1 MATTPLIRTP
11 QADGGT
17 FYTFS
22 SAAKDLSRTLN
33 NDGLKLVFSKF
44 VLLNLPDFDKLESNP
59 NNPFGNKE
67 NYMQFDTIDGAIW
80 NGGLKGDPNVNFT
93 ESLQNYALNIEEL
106 IISDPTYDNTTN
118 LSVTERVF
126 FKWLKEC
133 GALRFRAASELEKS
147 GTAEGLRFVEEDEAT
162 TGTRQYR
169 RVVKYIGE
177 IDIVNNVDRAGE
189 AYTELYINVPTEVGG
204 TPTILFDSVS
214 DANYQPSLTIQGSS
228 EFILGRNSAT
238 IHPQGLSISA
248 FYDYDNQLQGLGPA
262 GYTDPD
268 ADWMGL
274 GPGVTSAITNA
285 YFTEPSSFESV
296 LNAEIIKYKGDYNNP
311 TGYIGSAYLR
321 SELDGISV
329 DFNPNDY
336 EQIVA
341 DNTVSTIPQFNG
353 TGLSQSF
360 EFNAVLVYYDMVDL
374 SDSTK
379 TTTNLYGLLLLDNVT
394 PTTDGG
400 YIQRYPK
407 YKPNLVTGQ
416 NGNSYGF
423 KINLRFD
430 ASPGSAGID
439 TIINDYN
446 TFSMGLFSDASAQL
460 QTSAQIFQRQQLE
473 IADIEVRLAAVENTL
488 NAVSTSAFLQS
499 QIDSL
504 QSQIDNASL
513 AFASSTTLLDLIA
526 KNSDEIQMLA
536 NGQVSTTLQYNT
548 AVVRQGS
555 GITVDTNTPNQIHVS
570 NNVQAYNFML
580 PFDNSDVQIT
590 TAAPLNINVVAPQ
603 VFTTLGTY
611 SNMLRLDTINQAGG
625 DLDIFIDD
633 TTITWKTGQTVRLT
647 FNNILQI
654 GSRDIR
660 IFTDAPSRL
669 NSGAFGKIA
678 ATIPNASLS
687 DIPIIDLICTEQ
699 GVLTF
704 VYDIVK

>member
-44 VLLNLPDFDKLESNP
+44 VLLNLPDFDRLDPTTFS
-59 NNPFGNKE
+59 NKE

-80 NGGLKGDPNVNFT
+80 SGGLKGDPNVNFT

-106 IISDPTYDNTTN
+106 IISDSTYDNTTN

-133 GALRFRAASELEKS
+133 GALRFREATALEQS
-147 GTAEGLRFVEEDEAT
+147 GTADGLRFVEEDEAT
-162 TGTRQYR
+162 TGSRQYR

-214 DANYQPSLTIQGSS
+214 DANYQPSLIIQGSS
-228 EFILGRNSAT
+228 EYILGRNSAT
-238 IHPQGLSISA
+238 IHPQGLDILA
-248 FYDYDNQLQGLGPA
+248 WYDYDNQLQGTGPA

-274 GPGVTSAITNA
+274 GPGTSSSITNA
-285 YFTEPSSFESV
+285 YFTEPTTFESV
-296 LNAEIIKYKGDYNNP
+296 LNAEIRKYPADYNNP
-311 TGYIGSAYLR
+311 TGYNGSAYVR

-407 YKPNLVTGQ
+407 YKPNPVTGQ

-488 NAVSTSAFLQS
+488 NSVSTSAFLQS
-499 QIDSL
+499 QINNL
-504 QSQIDNASL
+504 QTQIDNASL

-647 FNNILQI
+647 FNNVLQI